1 MGISQHGWFIM
12 ENPLKMDDLGGTSI
26 LGNLHIYIYTYT
38 VYIYIISD
46 QSTAG
51 PSITSMKLM
60 DDGRLG
66 GFRTRPNMKLSAGFV
81 EKMGPELSQRSQH
94 GTLQY
99 SVPIHT

>member
-1 MGISQHGWFIM
+1 M

-26 LGNLHIYIYTYT
+26 LGNLHIYIHTHIYCI
-38 VYIYIISD
+38 YIYTHMISD

-94 GTLQY
+94 GILQD